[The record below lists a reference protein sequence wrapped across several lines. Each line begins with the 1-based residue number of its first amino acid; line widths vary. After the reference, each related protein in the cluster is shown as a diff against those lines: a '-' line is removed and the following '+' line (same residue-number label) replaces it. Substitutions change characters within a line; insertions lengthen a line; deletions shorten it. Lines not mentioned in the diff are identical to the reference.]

1 MNPPLQIWVAYFLAS
16 EPLCSQR
23 PLLATSYPHVQIS
36 RKADYILAD
45 HGTLRPFDAAG
56 PPVMMVGQFRLYRE
70 RPDVPGPSYCTRA
83 RVQTVKAIGA
93 QGELRPPARRPR
105 RSAPRPSHRPLPP
118 P

>member
-1 MNPPLQIWVAYFLAS
+1 MNAPLQIWVAYFLAS

-45 HGTLRPFDAAG
+45 HGTLRPYDAAG

-70 RPDVPGPSYCTRA
+70 RPGVPGPNYCSRA
-83 RVQTVKAIGA
+83 RIQTVKAIG
-93 QGELRPPARRPR
+93 
-105 RSAPRPSHRPLPP
+105 S
-118 P
+118 

>member
-1 MNPPLQIWVAYFLAS
+1 
-16 EPLCSQR
+16 
-23 PLLATSYPHVQIS
+23 VQFS

-93 QGELRPPARRPR
+93 
-105 RSAPRPSHRPLPP
+105 
-118 P
+118 